1 VIAVNLFMKVSATCP
16 HCRGSRPGER
26 AQIGDH
32 IVTLCYCNSCGVTW
46 TREQEEQPARA
57 PKSRSRRRDTPA
69 TPASEPAP
77 APMDLLLRGSFA
89 DGYELVEVATGTRV
103 AAGLSTLEEVLSV
116 ARTHGGKIWQQQA
129 DRFGRPL
136 GKPIRLTLQ
145 AQ

>member
-1 VIAVNLFMKVSATCP
+1 MDFFMKVSVICP
-16 HCRGSRPGER
+16 HCRGARPGER

-32 IVTLCYCNSCGVTW
+32 VVTLCYCNSCGVTW
-46 TREQEEQPARA
+46 TREEDERPASPR
-57 PKSRSRRRDTPA
+57 SRSRRRETPA
-69 TPASEPAP
+69 KTGPPVP

-89 DGYELVEVATGTRV
+89 DGYELVEVASGTRV

-116 ARTHGGKIWQQQA
+116 ARTHGGEIWQQQA